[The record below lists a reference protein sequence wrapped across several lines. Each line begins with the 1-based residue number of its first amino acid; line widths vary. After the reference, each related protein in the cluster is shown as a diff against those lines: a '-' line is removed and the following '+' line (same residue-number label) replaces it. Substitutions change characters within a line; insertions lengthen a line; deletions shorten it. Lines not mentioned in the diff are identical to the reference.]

1 MSAAEI
7 VVRIDGEPFQPPSV
21 ETMTRLGEPEPE
33 MFSFE
38 WTKQMLGLDILEA
51 EWQRRNQDQNAW
63 EREQAE
69 QHKRDLGRMPEHD

>member
-1 MSAAEI
+1 MSDKLI
-7 VVRIDGEPFQPPSV
+7 ILIDGEPFKHASA
-21 ETMTRLGEPEPE
+21 ETLTRLGEPEPE

-51 EWQRRNQDQNAW
+51 EWQRRNQDQNEW

-69 QHKRDLGRMPEHD
+69 QHAREQARQPNHD